1 MRILQI
7 IILTM
12 IAISAT
18 YANARK
24 IENGDQPVFTT
35 QISEIPSTDIDP
47 ADTLIPARL
56 PPGIKPLLSDNAI
69 LKPFLGV
76 WRGQWEGTLDTYFVI
91 TEAQGARVKV
101 FNSWGSNSI
110 IKTPG
115 MRYVWGKI
123 YDGVLLLPSEKS
135 SVSLKLQNN
144 GTLFG
149 LYYSQAVHM
158 PSRII
163 LTKEISTISP

>member
-1 MRILQI
+1 MGILQI
-7 IILTM
+7 IILT
-12 IAISAT
+12 IVAISAT
-18 YANARK
+18 YANAQM
-24 IENGDQPVFTT
+24 IQNSNQPVLTT
-35 QISEIPSTDIDP
+35 QTAEIPSTDIDP
-47 ADTLIPARL
+47 TDTLIPAGL
-56 PPGIKPLLSDNAI
+56 PHGIKPLMSDNAI
-69 LKPFLGV
+69 LRPFLGV

-101 FNSWGSNSI
+101 FNSWGGNAI

-123 YDGVLLLPSEKS
+123 YDGVLLLPSEKA

-163 LTKEISTISP
+163 LTKEISKIVP